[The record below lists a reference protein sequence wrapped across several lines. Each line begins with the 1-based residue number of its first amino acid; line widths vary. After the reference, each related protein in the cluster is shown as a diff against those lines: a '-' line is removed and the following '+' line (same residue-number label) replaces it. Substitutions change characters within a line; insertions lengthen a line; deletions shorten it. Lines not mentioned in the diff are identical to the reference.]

1 VYTILQS
8 KNHILVIII
17 SPKCFIVNQAAPNL
31 VLYVFRVCFILN
43 LCIFV
48 LYKLLTEKMI

>member
-8 KNHILVIII
+8 KNHIPVIIT
-17 SPKCFIVNQAAPNL
+17 SPECLIVNKAMPYL

-43 LCIFV
+43 LSISV
-48 LYKLLTEKMI
+48 LCKLLTEKMI